1 MNTSM
6 NTSVW
11 FYDVLTGR
19 FTGTVYRGPL
29 RMLSSNTPPGTLA
42 FDASA
47 IASFDAGSQR
57 IDLASGQLVDFVPER
72 PDDQG
77 GELSWVWDP
86 GTRRWV
92 SGFTDAYYWR
102 CVRELR
108 DRLLQDCDWRV
119 VRAAEQG
126 QDMSDAWRLYRQ
138 QLRDITLQ
146 TNPQSI
152 DWPIPP
158 MNSRAMT

>member
-1 MNTSM
+1 M

-11 FYDVLTGR
+11 FYDALTGH
-19 FTGTVYRGPL
+19 FTGTAYRGPL
-29 RMLSSNTPPGTLA
+29 RMLIDNTPPGTLA

-47 IASFDAGSQR
+47 IASFDARSQR

-77 GELSWVWDP
+77 GELIWSWDQDR
-86 GTRRWV
+86 RRWT
-92 SGFTDAYYWR
+92 STHTDVYDWR

-108 DRLLQDCDWRV
+108 DRKLQDCDWRV

-126 QDMSDAWRLYRQ
+126 QDMSEAWRQYRQ

-152 DWPIPP
+152 DWPVPP
-158 MNSRAMT
+158 IHP